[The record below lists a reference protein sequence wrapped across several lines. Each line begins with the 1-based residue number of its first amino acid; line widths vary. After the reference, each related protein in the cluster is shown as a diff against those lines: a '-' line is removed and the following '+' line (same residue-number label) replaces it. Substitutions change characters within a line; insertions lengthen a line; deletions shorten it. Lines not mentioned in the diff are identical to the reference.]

1 MTVSSQVSEKAAT
14 ILVVEDDEHVR
25 EGLRR
30 AFESEGHKVLACGD
44 AAEALRELHRVGC
57 DLIVLDVELP
67 GVSGLAL
74 CRLLRAQAATRR
86 LPVIIVSSHD
96 REEYKVEAFAA
107 GADDFVVK
115 GATTRELLTRVGAH
129 LQVAERERLLRG
141 SNRELAF
148 IADLGRGLLHALSP
162 AEVVRRV
169 AGATFEGA
177 DTALSAAMLIREGS
191 AKQRA
196 ALAREEGLTVCVFDR
211 EGSAEDDAA
220 LVDVERLRAWLA
232 SSPSVPKRVEE
243 PAEFFLR
250 DATHAV
256 EFAAPLRF
264 EGRALGALVVA
275 YDRLADCGQTEERLV
290 EAAAQ
295 QAALAARISTLY
307 EAARTASVHLAREVE
322 RRTAE
327 AESQR
332 RFTEAIIDTLPV
344 SLYAIDRKYR
354 VVAWN
359 RNREL
364 GGQGIPRRDVLGRN
378 IFDVL
383 KRQPR
388 DEMSSEFE
396 RAFQTGEIEH
406 IEQESRARDGSTHHW
421 LVSKVPMRIDGAE
434 VSHVITVGEDITA
447 RVQANRAVAR
457 TERLA
462 AVGRLAA
469 GVVHE
474 INNPLATIS
483 ACAEALESRVGE
495 GIYGA
500 GPDVEEL
507 REYLQLIRGEAFRCK
522 QITNGL
528 LDFSR
533 ARAVEPAP
541 VNVSE
546 VVESAA
552 RLLAHQKRGA
562 AIRIDVELAGDL
574 PLVSGDMG
582 QLQQAVIIL
591 AENAID
597 AMPEGGTLTLRT
609 LREEFDETE
618 ETEAVVVEVSD
629 TGQGIPEQIRERIFD
644 PFFTTKE
651 VGRGTGLGLAVCY
664 GIVTEHGGRI
674 GVESAVGRGSTFRI
688 WLPATKIPDGD
699 HPVE

>member
-1 MTVSSQVSEKAAT
+1 MSASSQVPGKAAT
-14 ILVVEDDEHVR
+14 ILVVEDDERVR
-25 EGLRR
+25 RSLQR
-30 AFESEGHKVLACGD
+30 AFEGEGHRVVACGD
-44 AAEALRELHRVGC
+44 AAAALRELHRQPC
-57 DLIVLDVELP
+57 DLVVLDIELP

-74 CRLLRAQAATRR
+74 CRLLRAQTATRR
-86 LPVIIVSSHD
+86 LPVIILSSHD
-96 REEYKVEAFAA
+96 REDYKVEAFAA

-115 GATTRELLTRVGAH
+115 APTARELLTRVGAH
-129 LQVAERERLLRG
+129 LEAAERERALQG

-169 AGATFEGA
+169 AGATYEGA
-177 DTALSAAMLIREGS
+177 D
-191 AKQRA
+191 A
-196 ALAREEGLTVCVFDR
+196 ALCAAVLVRSEGRKTKGESGRGEDELTVCVFDR
-211 EGSAEDDAA
+211 EGTAEEDAS
-220 LVDVERLRAWLA
+220 LIDVERLRAWLA
-232 SSPSVPKRVEE
+232 VA
-243 PAEFFLR
+243 PATAKCEDDRGQFLLR
-250 DATHAV
+250 DEAHVV
-256 EFAAPLRF
+256 EYASPLRF
-264 EGRALGALVVA
+264 EGRALGALIVA
-275 YDRLADCGQTEERLV
+275 FDRSGDCDQTVERLV

-307 EAARTASVHLAREVE
+307 EAARNTSAILAREVE

-332 RFTEAIIDTLPV
+332 RFTEAIIDSLPV
-344 SLYAIDRKYR
+344 SLYAIDRHYR

-378 IFDVL
+378 VFEVL
-383 KRQPR
+383 TRQPR
-388 DEMSSEFE
+388 ATLEQEFA
-396 RAFQTGEIEH
+396 RAFETGEIER
-406 IEQESRARDGSTHHW
+406 IEQEAAGADGSTRHW
-421 LVSKVPMRIDGAE
+421 LVSKVPMRIDGDD
-434 VSHVITVGEDITA
+434 VSHVIAVGEETTA
-447 RVQANRAVAR
+447 RVLASRAVAR
-457 TERLA
+457 SEKLA

-474 INNPLATIS
+474 INNPLATIA
-483 ACAEALESRVGE
+483 ACAEALESRVAE
-495 GIYGA
+495 GVYGSS
-500 GPDVEEL
+500 PEVEDL

-533 ARAVEPAP
+533 ARAVEHAP

-552 RLLAHQKRGA
+552 RLLLHQKRGA
-562 AIRIDVELAGDL
+562 AIRIEVEATGKL
-574 PLVSGDMG
+574 PFVSGDEG

-597 AMPEGGTLTLRT
+597 AMPEGGTLVLRT
-609 LREEFDETE
+609 RRGE
-618 ETEAVVVEVSD
+618 ETGEVVIEVRD
-629 TGQGIPEQIRERIFD
+629 TGQGISPEIRERIFD

-674 GVESAVGRGSTFRI
+674 GVDSTVGRGTVFLIS
-688 WLPATKIPDGD
+688 LPAMENPDG
-699 HPVE
+699 ERTA

>member
-14 ILVVEDDEHVR
+14 ILVVEDDERVR
-25 EGLRR
+25 SGLTR
-30 AFESEGHKVLACGD
+30 AFESVGHKVLACGD
-44 AAEALRELHRVGC
+44 AAEALRELHREGC

-86 LPVIIVSSHD
+86 LPVIILSSHD

-115 GATTRELLTRVGAH
+115 GPTARELLTRVGAH
-129 LQVAERERLLRG
+129 LQSAERERLLRG
-141 SNRELAF
+141 SNRELSF

-177 DTALSAAMLIREGS
+177 DTALSAAVLVRDAGKQARTGQGS
-191 AKQRA
+191 Q
-196 ALAREEGLTVCVFDR
+196 EGLSVCVFDR

-220 LVDVERLRAWLA
+220 LVHLERLRAWLA
-232 SSPSVPKRVEE
+232 TSPSVSKRVED
-243 PAEFFLR
+243 PAEFFLKD
-250 DATHAV
+250 DAHAV
-256 EFAAPLRF
+256 EFAVPLRF
-264 EGRALGALVVA
+264 EGRALGALVVG
-275 YDRLADCGQTEERLV
+275 YDRRAACGETEERLV

-307 EAARTASVHLAREVE
+307 EAARSASVHLAREVE

-332 RFTEAIIDTLPV
+332 RFTEAIIDSLPV
-344 SLYAIDRKYR
+344 SLYAIDREHR

-388 DEMSSEFE
+388 EEMQREFDS
-396 RAFQTGEIEH
+396 AFRTGEIQR
-406 IEQESRARDGSTHHW
+406 IEQESRARDGSTRHW
-421 LVSKVPMRIDGAE
+421 LVSKVPMRIEGRE

-474 INNPLATIS
+474 INNPLATIA
-483 ACAEALESRVGE
+483 ACAEALESRVSEGTYGE
-495 GIYGA
+495 
-500 GPDVEEL
+500 GPDVEDL

-562 AIRIDVELAGDL
+562 SIKIEVGLSDSL

-597 AMPEGGTLTLRT
+597 AMPQGGTLTMRT
-609 LREEFDETE
+609 LREADEE
-618 ETEAVVVEVSD
+618 SESVVTEVSD
-629 TGQGIPEQIRERIFD
+629 TGQGIPEEIRERIFD

-688 WLPATKIPDGD
+688 VLPATKNPDGD
-699 HPVE
+699 LPS